1 MIKSRLWITTR
12 IGGLCLFLAAWV
24 IADDAYRD
32 FIQKEYLQCVFS
44 KTDGSVDVFFDSE
57 YYELRDNCALS
68 LGPEYGAFKEKLFF
82 SWSKSP
88 IWKKILL
95 LPSKIYDF

>member
-32 FIQKEYLQCVFS
+32 SIQKEYLQCVFS
-44 KTDGSVDVFFDSE
+44 KTDGSVDVFVESD
-57 YYELRDNCALS
+57 YYELRNNCALS
-68 LGPEYGAFKEKLFF
+68 LGPEYGSFEKKLLFF
-82 SWSKSP
+82 RSKSP
-88 IWKKILL
+88 IWKRILL
-95 LPSKIYDF
+95 LPSDIYDF

>member
-32 FIQKEYLQCVFS
+32 SIQKEYLRCVFS
-44 KTDGSVDVFFDSE
+44 KTDGSVDVVVDSE
-57 YYELRDNCALS
+57 YYDLRKNCALS
-68 LGPEYGAFKEKLFF
+68 LGPEYMAFEEKLFF

-88 IWKKILL
+88 IWKKVLL

>member
-32 FIQKEYLQCVFS
+32 SIQKEYLRCVFS

-57 YYELRDNCALS
+57 YYELRENCALS
-68 LGPEYGAFKEKLFF
+68 LGPEYGSFEKKLLFF
-82 SWSKSP
+82 RSTSP
-88 IWKKILL
+88 IWKRILL
-95 LPSKIYDF
+95 LPSDIYDF

>member
-32 FIQKEYLQCVFS
+32 SIQKEYLQCVFS
-44 KTDGSVDVFFDSE
+44 KSDGSVDVFVESD
-57 YYELRDNCALS
+57 YYELRNNCALS
-68 LGPEYGAFKEKLFF
+68 LGPEYGSFEKKLLFF
-82 SWSKSP
+82 RSKSP
-88 IWKKILL
+88 IWKRILL
-95 LPSKIYDF
+95 LPSDIYDF